1 MVRDGLLMGKRTVVT
16 VAGPSGIGK
25 TSFVNQMQWHLATSG
40 IGFHAGKFDQYRQ
53 DQPYVAMLQIARSML
68 RPLLGLDR
76 DNLERWR
83 AVLQNAVGRY
93 GVILT
98 RFIPELAAIIGPQP
112 EVDELPPNEAVNRF
126 AGVIARF
133 LAAFATAST
142 PLVLFLDDLQWVD
155 NASVNL
161 LTLLSKMHGL
171 SHLMFILGYRPDE
184 VSPSHPAHR
193 LLATIDDAAE
203 YRAAIT
209 LGPLRREH
217 VQMLVV
223 ETLGRAD
230 VDCQRLGS
238 LIHGVAKGNAFF
250 CREHLT
256 ALHKGGAVVFD
267 DTEGQWRIDLA
278 RIEALDV
285 PDTVAHVLAARLS
298 TLPEETLALL
308 DAASCIGN
316 SFDLGTLSGVHQAA
330 PERIANG
337 LEPAIA
343 AAILI
348 PVDEVHRMV
357 AALGLDGQ
365 DSGEA
370 SALGNAHYRFR
381 HDQVRKAV
389 HDRLDDLNRARLH
402 LRIGRLLQQLTGKAA
417 TSQSAIKCSAIFRG
431 RWTRSPIPRNVWTVQ
446 GSV

>member
-1 MVRDGLLMGKRTVVT
+1 MARRFAERGRKRDG
-16 VAGPSGIGK
+16 
-25 TSFVNQMQWHLATSG
+25 
-40 IGFHAGKFDQYRQ
+40 
-53 DQPYVAMLQIARSML
+53 
-68 RPLLGLDR
+68 
-76 DNLERWR
+76 E
-83 AVLQNAVGRY
+83 
-93 GVILT
+93 ILT

-142 PLVLFLDDLQWVD
+142 PLVLFVDDLQWVD

-217 VQMLVV
+217 VQRLVV

-230 VDCQRLGS
+230 LDCQRLGS

-267 DTEGQWRIDLA
+267 DTGGAMAD
-278 RIEALDV
+278 
-285 PDTVAHVLAARLS
+285 
-298 TLPEETLALL
+298 
-308 DAASCIGN
+308 
-316 SFDLGTLSGVHQAA
+316 
-330 PERIANG
+330 
-337 LEPAIA
+337 
-343 AAILI
+343 
-348 PVDEVHRMV
+348 
-357 AALGLDGQ
+357 
-365 DSGEA
+365 
-370 SALGNAHYRFR
+370 
-381 HDQVRKAV
+381 
-389 HDRLDDLNRARLH
+389 
-402 LRIGRLLQQLTGKAA
+402 
-417 TSQSAIKCSAIFRG
+417 
-431 RWTRSPIPRNVWTVQ
+431 
-446 GSV
+446 